1 MAGIAI
7 RGLSKSFGARD
18 ASFAAVADLDLEIK
32 DNSFVTLL
40 GPSGCGKTTT
50 LRLIAG
56 YIVPDKGTIEV
67 DGRVL
72 SSPGAVVSPEARGMG
87 MVFQNYAVWPHKTVF
102 ENVVFGLKL
111 RRIPTAAAKKQV
123 ETALALVNLSGLE
136 GRYPN
141 ELSGGQQ
148 QRVALARS
156 LVVEPSILLL
166 DEPLSNLDAK
176 LRERMRTE
184 LKELQRRTGITFVYV
199 THDQAE
205 ALALS
210 DHVAVMSGGRLQQ
223 YGTPFEVYA
232 HPANRMVADFMGLVN
247 LVPGKVRALANG
259 GGTVEISPDLTL
271 DVAAL
276 DGLKPGESVDVAIRP
291 ENIRLTALAS
301 EASGQRGD
309 SQVRAHSASE
319 DARER
324 ADDTRPEPGST
335 ARAAPAG
342 GAAKLAKI
350 TNHVFLGNINEYY
363 ATLPSGQMLRV
374 QTHPLQ
380 HFKIGEEVAVEVDAT
395 QCSVFRG
402 ATTGHTT

>member
-1 MAGIAI
+1 MAGITI

-18 ASFAAVADLDLEIK
+18 ASFAAVADLDLDIA

-56 YIVPDKGTIEV
+56 YIVPDRGTIEI
-67 DGRVL
+67 DGKTL
-72 SSPGAVVSPEARGMG
+72 SSREGVVSPEARGMG

-111 RRIPTAAAKKQV
+111 RRIPVAAAKKQV
-123 ETALALVNLSGLE
+123 EETLALVNLAGLA

-247 LVPGKVRALANG
+247 LVPGKVREVVNGSGKVELAG
-259 GGTVEISPDLTL
+259 GLTL
-271 DVAAL
+271 DVATL
-276 DGLKPGESVDVAIRP
+276 DGLSPGESVDVAIRP
-291 ENIRLTALAS
+291 ENIRLAALAG
-301 EASGQRGD
+301 EASGQRGN
-309 SQVRAHSASE
+309 SIVRAP
-319 DARER
+319 
-324 ADDTRPEPGST
+324 DTRPEPGSS
-335 ARAAPAG
+335 ARGAPSGAG
-342 GAAKLAKI
+342 KLAKI
-350 TNHVFLGNINEYY
+350 TNHVFLGNISEYY
-363 ATLPSGQMLRV
+363 AALPTGQVLRV

-380 HFKIGEEVAVEVDAT
+380 HFKVGEEVAVEVDAT
-395 QCSVFRG
+395 HCSVFRRDG
-402 ATTGHTT
+402 PAS

>member
-1 MAGIAI
+1 MAGITI
-7 RGLSKSFGARD
+7 RGLSKRFGARD
-18 ASFAAVADLDLEIK
+18 GELAAVADLALDIK
-32 DNSFVTLL
+32 DNQFVTLL

-56 YIVPDKGTIEV
+56 YITPDTGTIEV
-67 DGRVL
+67 AGRLL
-72 SSPGAVVSPEARGMG
+72 SSPQSVVPPAERGMG

-111 RRIPTAAAKKQV
+111 RKLASGVARQKVADM
-123 ETALALVNLSGLE
+123 LALVNLGGLE
-136 GRYPN
+136 GRYPG

-156 LVVEPSILLL
+156 LVVEPDILLL

-184 LKELQRRTGITFVYV
+184 LKQLQRRTGITFVYV

-210 DHVAVMSGGRLQQ
+210 DQVAVISGGRLQQ

-247 LVPGKVRALANG
+247 LVPGRIRDMKNGVAN
-259 GGTVEISPDLTL
+259 VELTPDLT
-271 DVAAL
+271 VGIPKV
-276 DGLKPGESVDVAIRP
+276 DGLAVGERVDVAIRP
-291 ENIRLTALAS
+291 ENIRLAPPP
-301 EASGQRGD
+301 D
-309 SQVRAHSASE
+309 
-319 DARER
+319 
-324 ADDTRPEPGST
+324 
-335 ARAAPAG
+335 PAG
-342 GAAKLAKI
+342 AATLAKV
-350 TNHVFLGNINEYY
+350 TNHVFLGNLSEYEV
-363 ATLPSGQMLRV
+363 TLSSGPVLRV

-380 HFKIGEEVAVEVDAT
+380 HFKIEDQVAIEIDAT
-395 QCSVFRG
+395 QCSAFPGIRG
-402 ATTGHTT
+402 ERTAG

>member
-111 RRIPTAAAKKQV
+111 RRVPTAAAKKQV
-123 ETALALVNLSGLE
+123 ETALSLVNLSGLE

-205 ALALS
+205 ALAL
-210 DHVAVMSGGRLQQ
+210 
-223 YGTPFEVYA
+223 YA

-247 LVPGKVRALANG
+247 LVPGKVRGLANG
-259 GGTVEISPDLTL
+259 GGTVELSPDFTL

-276 DGLKPGESVDVAIRP
+276 DGLKPGEGVDIAIRP
-291 ENIRLTALAS
+291 ENIRLTALS
-301 EASGQRGD
+301 
-309 SQVRAHSASE
+309 
-319 DARER
+319 
-324 ADDTRPEPGST
+324 

-342 GAAKLAKI
+342 AAARLAKI
-350 TNHVFLGNINEYY
+350 TNQVFLGNINEYY
-363 ATLPSGQMLRV
+363 ATLGSGQVLRV

-380 HFKIGEEVAVEVDAT
+380 QFKIGEEVAIEVDAT
-395 QCSVFRG
+395 QCSVFRRAMG
-402 ATTGHTT
+402 DTT

>member
-7 RGLSKSFGARD
+7 RGLSKSFDARD

-111 RRIPTAAAKKQV
+111 RRVPTAAAKKQV
-123 ETALALVNLSGLE
+123 ETALSLVNLSGLE

-259 GGTVEISPDLTL
+259 GGTVELAPDFTL

-276 DGLKPGESVDVAIRP
+276 DGLRPGESVDIAIRP
-291 ENIRLTALAS
+291 ENIRLIAAS

-309 SQVRAHSASE
+309 SQIRAP
-319 DARER
+319 
-324 ADDTRPEPGST
+324 DTRPEPGSSP
-335 ARAAPAG
+335 RAGPG
-342 GAAKLAKI
+342 GAATRLAKI
-350 TNHVFLGNINEYY
+350 TNQVFLGNINEYY
-363 ATLPSGQMLRV
+363 ARLGSGQVLRV

-380 HFKIGEEVAVEVDAT
+380 QFKIGEEVAIEVDAT
-395 QCSVFRG
+395 QCSVFRRAMG
-402 ATTGHTT
+402 DTT

>member
-1 MAGIAI
+1 MAGIVI
-7 RGLSKSFGARD
+7 RGLSKSFGAGERD
-18 ASFAAVADLDLEIK
+18 VAAVADVDLDIA

-56 YIVPDKGTIEV
+56 YIVPDRGTIEI
-67 DGRVL
+67 DGRPM
-72 SSPGAVVSPEARGMG
+72 SSPAAVVPPEARGMG

-102 ENVVFGLKL
+102 QNVVFGLKL
-111 RRIPTAAAKKQV
+111 RKIPAAEAKRKV
-123 ETALALVNLSGLE
+123 EETLALVNLTGLE
-136 GRYPN
+136 SRYPN

-210 DHVAVMSGGRLQQ
+210 DHIAVMNAGRLQQ
-223 YGTPFEVYA
+223 YGTPFDVYS

-247 LVPGKVRALANG
+247 LVPGTVRGIAGDCARIELSPGLA
-259 GGTVEISPDLTL
+259 L
-271 DVAAL
+271 DVAKIN
-276 DGLKPGESVDVAIRP
+276 GLAPGDNVDVAIRP
-291 ENIRLTALAS
+291 ENIRLSL
-301 EASGQRGD
+301 
-309 SQVRAHSASE
+309 
-319 DARER
+319 
-324 ADDTRPEPGST
+324 
-335 ARAAPAG
+335 PAG
-342 GAAKLAKI
+342 TTGPAGKI
-350 TNHVFLGNINEYY
+350 VNHVFLGNISEYY
-363 ATLPSGQMLRV
+363 VTLASGTVLRV
-374 QTHPLQ
+374 QTHPSERFSVGDQ
-380 HFKIGEEVAVEVDAT
+380 VALEIDAT
-395 QCSVFRG
+395 QCSAFRRAPG
-402 ATTGHTT
+402 EASVS

>member
-7 RGLSKSFGARD
+7 RGLSKSFGTRD
-18 ASFAAVADLDLEIK
+18 ASFAAVTDLDLEIK

-335 ARAAPAG
+335 GRAAPAG
-342 GAAKLAKI
+342 AGAKLAKI

-363 ATLPSGQMLRV
+363 ATLPSGQVLRV

-402 ATTGHTT
+402 ATGHTT